1 MQDFNGK
8 VALVTGAASGIGY
21 AIAEVLG
28 EAGAVL
34 SLADIEGDALATV
47 EQDFRARGWSVLRQ
61 TADVSSFDA
70 VDVAV
75 KATVARFSR
84 IDIICNNA
92 GVGLEGPVESWTDA
106 GWSWVLGV
114 NLMGVVNGV
123 RAATPF
129 FKAQKSGHILNVAS
143 IGGLTAA
150 ANHGQY
156 GASKFAVVGLS
167 QSLRDEL
174 SPHGI
179 GVTVLCPGFVKSRI
193 ATSARNA
200 PGDLAAR
207 QAWLMESGFTGPA
220 RELFQMIERRVD
232 TGLDA
237 RTVGEMA
244 LQALRT
250 NAFYVLTEEEFLPDV
265 ERRQKAV
272 AKAVAVLTQWPSQ
285 TAAKVQPH
293 D

>member
-8 VALVTGAASGIGY
+8 VALITGAASGIGY

-28 EAGAVL
+28 ESGAALSLVDIEAGA
-34 SLADIEGDALATV
+34 LAKV
-47 EQDFRARGWSVLRQ
+47 EHEFLARGWSVLSQ

-70 VDVAV
+70 VHAAV
-75 KATVARFSR
+75 KSTVHRFGR

-129 FKAQKSGHILNVAS
+129 FKAQNSGHILNVAS

-174 SPHGI
+174 APHGV

-200 PGDLAAR
+200 PGDLPAR
-207 QAWLMESGFTGPA
+207 QAWLMETGFTGPA
-220 RELFQMIERRVD
+220 KELFQMIERRVD

-237 RTVGEMA
+237 RAVGEMA
-244 LQALRT
+244 LRGLRT
-250 NAFYVLTEEEFLPDV
+250 NAFIVLTEREFLPDI

-272 AKAVAVLTQWPSQ
+272 AKAIAVLGQWPTQPQAQAQ
-285 TAAKVQPH
+285 TH
-293 D
+293 G